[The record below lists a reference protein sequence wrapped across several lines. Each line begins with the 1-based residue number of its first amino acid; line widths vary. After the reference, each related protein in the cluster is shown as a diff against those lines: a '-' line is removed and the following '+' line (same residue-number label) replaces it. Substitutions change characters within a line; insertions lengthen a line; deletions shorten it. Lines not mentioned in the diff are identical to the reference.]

1 MREHTSKV
9 RYTKVIIN
17 TKDMEEKIM
26 ELKRQ
31 EERNGE
37 PCLNTQQRL
46 TIDPWYVEEQG
57 RPHAK

>member
-1 MREHTSKV
+1 MA
-9 RYTKVIIN
+9 TKIID